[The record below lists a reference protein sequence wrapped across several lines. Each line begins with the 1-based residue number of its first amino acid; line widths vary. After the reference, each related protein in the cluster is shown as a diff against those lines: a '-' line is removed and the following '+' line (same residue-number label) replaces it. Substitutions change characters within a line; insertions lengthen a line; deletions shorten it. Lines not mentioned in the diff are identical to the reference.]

1 MASYQSRRDA
11 RAAVAEETTD
21 KTPGC
26 FSTRSSMSPRGG
38 LDGRGASD
46 AATASE
52 AAMALGEWRERSRR
66 EARRPSAE
74 EAREREQKRRRANRE
89 GGGNA
94 ARNARVARGIRPWP
108 RARRTR
114 ALCTCGSA
122 TMARVAR
129 GGFISRI
136 FPAGS
141 VAVVLRAL
149 LCDIYFRA
157 ITSHDS
163 IQFSRSHHRSRVSV
177 REGNQLSLAISR
189 VGVAAGRHS
198 APRDTRR
205 ARTLPSSRS
214 SRRRVVPPRSVA
226 RASFRVV
233 RVCPVSE
240 KSSSPPTRDPRLGHA
255 ETIV

>member
-1 MASYQSRRDA
+1 MVATPRQYARPEATASGSRASVVGGSACLERRLRRQGRTRWLASYQSRRDA

-136 FPAGS
+136 
-141 VAVVLRAL
+141 
-149 LCDIYFRA
+149 C
-157 ITSHDS
+157 
-163 IQFSRSHHRSRVSV
+163 RSR
-177 REGNQLSLAISR
+177 
-189 VGVAAGRHS
+189 AA
-198 APRDTRR
+198 
-205 ARTLPSSRS
+205 
-214 SRRRVVPPRSVA
+214 
-226 RASFRVV
+226 
-233 RVCPVSE
+233 
-240 KSSSPPTRDPRLGHA
+240 SPFM
-255 ETIV
+255 